1 MIAQLH
7 QLLAG
12 ASVLVVVALGA
23 EAAVRAW
30 RGSPRGPFAERLES
44 IVLIVVL
51 IAIAGGIGLF
61 VSGPGPREG
70 LHFLYG
76 GLAFGIL
83 PVAKSL
89 TQKSSARRQAVGTL
103 AAALVVLVV
112 LARLFATG

>member
-1 MIAQLH
+1 M
-7 QLLAG
+7 
-12 ASVLVVVALGA
+12 VA

-30 RGSPRGPFAERLES
+30 RASPAGRVSERLES

-51 IAIAGGIGLF
+51 VTGAGGLGLF
-61 VSGPGPREG
+61 VSGPGPRES

-83 PVAKSL
+83 PVARSISKE
-89 TQKSSARRQAVGTL
+89 ARPRRQAIVTL

-112 LARLFATG
+112 LARLYATG